1 MLSTLSTINK
11 PFAFF
16 SNGLLRF
23 RIDDGDG
30 SEDATFKMNLP
41 FFKLFRVYSNS
52 LKVSNVDEFPWNLF
66 LGDRT
71 QV

>member
-1 MLSTLSTINK
+1 M
-11 PFAFF
+11 
-16 SNGLLRF
+16 
-23 RIDDGDG
+23 DDGDG

-52 LKVSNVDEFPWNLF
+52 LKMSNVDEFLWNLF